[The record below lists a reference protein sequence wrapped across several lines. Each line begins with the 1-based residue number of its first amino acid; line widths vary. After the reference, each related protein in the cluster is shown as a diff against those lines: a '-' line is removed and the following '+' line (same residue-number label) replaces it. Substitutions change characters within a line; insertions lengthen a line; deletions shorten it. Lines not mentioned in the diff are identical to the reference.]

1 MLTILAY
8 RTTWKELEIYEF
20 EPVNLT
26 YAFTDITQVNKPTSG
41 YSQTFRVPLT
51 PKNEDVFGPYTLA
64 QVPAY
69 DLKEKIPVRLM
80 DGGVLIMQ
88 GYIQVKGWYITG
100 GQFVDVEVAFF
111 GETADLAKSVGEGL
125 LSDLNLSA
133 FNHSVSYSNVTGSW
147 SGSLLSGDVRYG
159 LVDRW
164 RNWDGTTNPN
174 NTKLQPSDLTPFI
187 RVEEVVKEI
196 FDAAGYEYSS
206 TWLAGQSELYLMLH
220 AGGKYLRFSDDLD
233 SMKFWVGRTSDLT
246 LTAPTSYTDV
256 NLQEANPYYD
266 LGADF
271 ATPTWTVPISGIY
284 FMSFYYKFSLATSG
298 ATLDMRL
305 TNGTTHYTITS
316 NNNGSSGGG
325 VTSFSVN
332 LTSGSTWK
340 IQARTSAGNV
350 TFFSNNGF
358 TGTTVG
364 LGGTSW
370 HIQNVLPNSATLDT
384 ARNMPKMRQIDFL
397 MGLQKCFNLVFIPD
411 RVNPKKIYIEPFN
424 DYMATGD
431 KKDWTNKIDLGMDIT
446 VTPTSDLQKKRYVW
460 THSEGEDLVNV
471 TFQNSTSRVYGQHEI
486 LDPANDFATG
496 EEIITSGF
504 APFVTS
510 LVPDTALN
518 ILRLISAEAQDDASL
533 PEVKARLAYWN
544 GQLGTS
550 ILVDNSGTAVAHDL
564 PFFGQ
569 FDTNNTQDADVTTDS
584 LMFGIELPFFDITA
598 NPYDTLYNKY
608 WQLYA
613 NQLYSSDARILTAT
627 FRLEPYD
634 LSTFEW
640 SDKIYLFDTYWRVL
654 EISGYDPTTEG
665 TVTVKLLKILGT
677 IRDCTYLPATGRT
690 GRIEFTTSTGSSI
703 FTVNR
708 TCCERYG
715 FIYDVTTA
723 YCYQP

>member
-26 YAFTDITQVNKPTSG
+26 YAFTDITEVNKPTSG

-88 GYIQVKGWYITG
+88 GYIQVKGWYVTK

-111 GETADLAKSVGEGL
+111 GETADLAKSVGEAL
-125 LSDLNLSA
+125 LSDLDLSA
-133 FNHSVSYSNVTGSW
+133 FDHSVSYSNVTGSW

-159 LVDRW
+159 VVDRF
-164 RNWDGTTNPN
+164 RNWNETTNPG
-174 NTKLQPSDLTPFI
+174 TSRMYPSDFTPFI

-196 FDAAGYEYSS
+196 FDTAGFEYAS
-206 TWLAGQSELYLMLH
+206 TWLAGQSDLYMMLH
-220 AGGKYLRFSDDLD
+220 GGGRNLRFTEDLD

-246 LTAPTSYTDV
+246 LTAPTTFTDV
-256 NLQEANPYYD
+256 TFQEGSPFYD

-271 ATPTWTVPISGIY
+271 ATATWTVPVTGFY
-284 FMSFYYKFSLATSG
+284 TMRFYYNVTIATAG
-298 ATLDMRL
+298 ATAQLRL
-305 TNGTTHYTITS
+305 TDGTTNYTITAS
-316 NNNGSSGGG
+316 LGG
-325 VTSFSVN
+325 VNATGTFSGPF
-332 LTSGSTWK
+332 TAGTTWK
-340 IQARTSAGNV
+340 LQVKTSAGDI
-350 TFFSNNGF
+350 TFKSNGSK
-358 TGTTVG
+358 VG
-364 LGGTSW
+364 IGGTSW
-370 HIQNVLPNSATLDT
+370 HITSVLPWVSTLDT

-431 KKDWTNKIDLGMDIT
+431 KKDWTNKIDLGMDIN

-471 TFQNSTSRVYGQHEI
+471 VFKNSTSRVYGQHEI

-496 EEIITSGF
+496 EEIIESGF

-510 LVPDTALN
+510 LIPDTSLN
-518 ILRLISAEAQDDASL
+518 ILRLISAEAQDDVSL
-533 PEVKARLAYWN
+533 PEVKARLAFWN
-544 GQLGTS
+544 GQLDAS
-550 ILVDNSGTAVAHDL
+550 ILVDNLGTSVAHNL

-569 FDTNNTQDADVTTDS
+569 FDTNNTQDADVPTDS

-640 SDKIYLFDTYWRVL
+640 NDKIYLFDTYWRVI

-665 TVTVKLLKILGT
+665 TVTVTLLKILGT
-677 IRDCTYLPATGRT
+677 IRDCTYLPSTGRT

-715 FIYDVTTA
+715 FIYDAGTA

>member
-1 MLTILAY
+1 
-8 RTTWKELEIYEF
+8 
-20 EPVNLT
+20 
-26 YAFTDITQVNKPTSG
+26 
-41 YSQTFRVPLT
+41 
-51 PKNEDVFGPYTLA
+51 
-64 QVPAY
+64 
-69 DLKEKIPVRLM
+69 
-80 DGGVLIMQ
+80 
-88 GYIQVKGWYITG
+88 
-100 GQFVDVEVAFF
+100 
-111 GETADLAKSVGEGL
+111 
-125 LSDLNLSA
+125 
-133 FNHSVSYSNVTGSW
+133 
-147 SGSLLSGDVRYG
+147 
-159 LVDRW
+159 
-164 RNWDGTTNPN
+164 
-174 NTKLQPSDLTPFI
+174 
-187 RVEEVVKEI
+187 
-196 FDAAGYEYSS
+196 
-206 TWLAGQSELYLMLH
+206 
-220 AGGKYLRFSDDLD
+220 
-233 SMKFWVGRTSDLT
+233 
-246 LTAPTSYTDV
+246 LTAPTTFTDV
-256 NLQEANPYYD
+256 TFQEGSPFYD

-271 ATPTWTVPISGIY
+271 ATATWTVPVTGYY
-284 FMSFYYKFSLATSG
+284 FLSFYYNVDIATPG
-298 ATLDMRL
+298 ATAQLRL
-305 TNGTTHYTITS
+305 TDGTTNYTITAS
-316 NNNGSSGGG
+316 LGG
-325 VTSFSVN
+325 VNASGTFSGN
-332 LTSGSTWK
+332 FTAGTTWK
-340 IQARTSAGNV
+340 LQVKTSAGDI
-350 TFFSNNGF
+350 TFKSNGSK
-358 TGTTVG
+358 VG
-364 LGGTSW
+364 IGGTSW
-370 HIQNVLPNSATLDT
+370 RVANLVPWISTLDT

-431 KKDWTNKIDLGMDIT
+431 KKDWTNKIDLGMDIN

-471 TFQNSTSRVYGQHEI
+471 VFKNSTSRVYGQHEI

-496 EEIITSGF
+496 EEIIESGF

-510 LVPDTALN
+510 LIPDTSLN

-544 GQLGTS
+544 GQLDTS
-550 ILVDNSGTAVAHDL
+550 ILVDNSGTAVANDL

-569 FDTNNTQDADVTTDS
+569 FDTNNTQDADVPTDS

-640 SDKIYLFDTYWRVL
+640 SDKIYLFDTYWRVI

-665 TVTVKLLKILGT
+665 TVTVTLLKILGT

-715 FIYDVTTA
+715 FIYDAGTA

>member
-125 LSDLNLSA
+125 LSDLDLSA

-159 LVDRW
+159 VVDRF
-164 RNWDGTTNPN
+164 RNWNESSNPGTS
-174 NTKLQPSDLTPFI
+174 KMYPSEFTPFI
-187 RVEEVVKEI
+187 RVEEVVKDI
-196 FDAAGYEYSS
+196 FDAAGFEYAS
-206 TWLAGQSELYLMLH
+206 TWLSGQSDLYMMLH
-220 AGGKYLRFSDDLD
+220 GGGRNLRFTEDLD

-246 LTAPTSYTDV
+246 LTAPTTFTDV
-256 NLQEANPYYD
+256 TFQESSPFYD

-271 ATPTWTVPISGIY
+271 ATATWTVPVTGY
-284 FMSFYYKFSLATSG
+284 YTMSFFYTFTLATGG
-298 ATLDMRL
+298 ATLQMRL
-305 TNGTTHYTITS
+305 TDGTTHYTITTG
-316 NNNGSSGGG
+316 N
-325 VTSFSVN
+325 
-332 LTSGSTWK
+332 SGSLGGYQKLLSGNFTAGTTWK
-340 IQARTSAGNV
+340 VQAQTSAGNV
-350 TFFSNNGF
+350 TFISNSSR
-358 TGTTVG
+358 VG
-364 LGGTSW
+364 AGGTSW
-370 HIQNVLPNSATLDT
+370 HITSVLPWVSTLDT

-510 LVPDTALN
+510 LIPDTPLN

-544 GQLGTS
+544 GQLDTS
-550 ILVDNSGTAVAHDL
+550 ILVDNSGTAVANDL

-677 IRDCTYLPATGRT
+677 IRDCTYIPATGRT
-690 GRIEFTTSTGSSI
+690 GRIEFTTSTGSGI

>member
-26 YAFTDITQVNKPTSG
+26 YAFTDITEVNKPTSG

-111 GETADLAKSVGEGL
+111 GETADLAKSVGEAL

-159 LVDRW
+159 VVDRF
-164 RNWDGTTNPN
+164 RNWNETTNPG
-174 NTKLQPSDLTPFI
+174 TSKMYPSDFTPFI

-196 FDAAGYEYSS
+196 FDAAGFEYAS
-206 TWLAGQSELYLMLH
+206 TWLSGQSDLYMMLH
-220 AGGKYLRFSDDLD
+220 GGGRNLRFTEDLD

-256 NLQEANPYYD
+256 NFQETNPFYD

-271 ATPTWTVPISGIY
+271 GSPTWTVPVTGFY
-284 FMSFYYKFSLATSG
+284 TMSFFYTFTLATGG
-298 ATLDMRL
+298 ATLNMRL
-305 TNGTTHYTITS
+305 TDGTTHYTITTG
-316 NNNGSSGGG
+316 N
-325 VTSFSVN
+325 
-332 LTSGSTWK
+332 SGSLGGYQKLLSGTFTAGTTWK
-340 IQARTSAGNV
+340 VQAQTSAGNV
-350 TFFSNNGF
+350 TFISNSSR
-358 TGTTVG
+358 VG
-364 LGGTSW
+364 AGGTSW
-370 HIQNVLPNSATLDT
+370 HITSVLPWVSTLDT

-424 DYMATGD
+424 DYMSTGD

-471 TFQNSTSRVYGQHEI
+471 VFKNSTSRVYGQHEI

-510 LVPDTALN
+510 LVPDTPLN

-544 GQLGTS
+544 GQLDTS
-550 ILVDNSGTAVAHDL
+550 ILVDNLGTAVAHDL

-654 EISGYDPTTEG
+654 EISGYDPTTDG